1 MKKRYLIYLFIFA
14 FSFIFFISDKVLA
27 ETSAGGYTI
36 ESYDIDMHVNEN
48 NTFDITEKITAYFD
62 EPRHGIY
69 RKIPLKNNIIR
80 ADGTKSNNRAKIT
93 NIQVSENYTTY
104 KENGYEVIKIG
115 DADTTL
121 TESHTYTIKYTY
133 DIGKDPLKD
142 TDELYFNLIG
152 GEWDTSIDNINFKI
166 TMPKSFDESLL
177 GFTSGCAGN
186 GTDNSDVS
194 YYVDDNTINGFYF
207 NTLNEGEALTV
218 RLTLPEGYFV
228 GARSNIELY
237 PIVVIIFSLL
247 CVIIA
252 GGLWSKYGKD
262 DTVVE
267 TIEFHP
273 PEGFNSA
280 EIGFLYKGSADT
292 KDIISLLVYLA
303 DKGYLTIE
311 ETEGTGLFSKSKG
324 FRISKVREYDGTNEY
339 ERLFFNGLFSGTK
352 TSVTPSDLYDRF
364 YRTLNRIKTI
374 MNTKENKNRIFK
386 LSANKKI
393 KWLFFMIAAIFVFIT
408 TKPIIDYMD
417 PFFLIFAYLFPAIGF
432 TAIIISVL
440 NIINIP
446 KILGIIWGG
455 MFGGIPMVIIVL
467 PALVQNSMYCIMYA
481 IGLICIVFIA
491 FFVKIM
497 PKRTSYGTQILG
509 KIQGFKR
516 FLETA
521 EKTQLESLVAQNPQ
535 YFYNI
540 LPYTYALG
548 VSSIWMKQF
557 ETIAMQA
564 PDWYQSHN
572 SFNMHNF
579 NHFMENTMKTAQSS
593 MSSSP
598 SSSSGSSG
606 GGGGVSGGGSGGGGG
621 GSW

>member
-1 MKKRYLIYLFIFA
+1 MKKRYMIYLFIFA
-14 FSFIFFISDKVLA
+14 FSFMFFISDEVLA

-48 NTFDITEKITAYFD
+48 NTYDITEKITAYFD

-80 ADGTKSNNRAKIT
+80 ADGTKSSNRAKIT
-93 NIQVSENYTTY
+93 NIQVNDKYTTH
-104 KENGYEVIKIG
+104 KEYGYEVIKIG
-115 DADTTL
+115 DANKTL

-142 TDELYFNLIG
+142 ADELYFNLIG
-152 GEWDTSIDNINFKI
+152 GEWDTSINDINFKI

-177 GFTSGCAGN
+177 GFTSGYAGH
-186 GTDNSDVS
+186 GTDSSDVS
-194 YYVDDNTINGFYF
+194 YFVDGNTIHGFYS

-228 GARSNIELY
+228 GARSTLELY

-252 GGLWSKYGKD
+252 GSLWAKYGKD

-280 EIGFLYKGSADT
+280 EIGFLYKGAADT
-292 KDIISLLVYLA
+292 KDIISLLIYLA

-311 ETEGTGLFSKSKG
+311 ETEETGLFSKSKG
-324 FRISKVREYDGTNEY
+324 FRITKVREYDGTNEY
-339 ERLFFNGLFSGTK
+339 ECLFFNGLFSGTK

-364 YRTLNRIKTI
+364 YRTLNKIKTI
-374 MNTKENKNRIFK
+374 MNTKENKNRIFE

-393 KWLFFMIAAIFVFIT
+393 KWLFFMIAAIFIFIT
-408 TKPIIDYMD
+408 TKPIIDYMH

-432 TAIIISVL
+432 TVLIITLL

-446 KILGIIWGG
+446 KIFGIVWGG
-455 MFGGIPMVIIVL
+455 MFGGIPMVITVL

-497 PKRTSYGTQILG
+497 PKRTPYGTQILG

-564 PDWYQSHN
+564 PDWYRSHN

-579 NHFMENTMKTAQSS
+579 NHFMNDTMKTAQSS

-598 SSSSGSSG
+598 SSSSS